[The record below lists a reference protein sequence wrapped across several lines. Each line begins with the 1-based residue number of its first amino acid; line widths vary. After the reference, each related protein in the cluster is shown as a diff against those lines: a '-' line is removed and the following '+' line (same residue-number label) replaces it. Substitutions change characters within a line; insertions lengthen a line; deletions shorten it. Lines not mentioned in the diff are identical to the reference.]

1 MRYVTGPTRSS
12 VYPTARRYGLGRP
25 GLGDS
30 EFDPDWP
37 IVQWFERRQRAGWC
51 ELYPH
56 VLSLYSAGS
65 KLTRYAGMYDAV
77 ASNLAITSLY
87 PELAEKAAEAAA
99 NCRDLAKDCRTLQD
113 FLYAVKDYVL
123 GAEFG
128 REGSSFE
135 EWCRSNVQPKSIE
148 QLSQEAEGMGLGGL
162 GRSAGL
168 GIAPLLVAGITIV
181 SITGAIYVIG
191 WVLDKV
197 LEHQRVLDN
206 VKRCGDGDKR
216 ACARADKDAGA
227 VNQSKLNVSEKPD
240 TAESIASMVKWLAV
254 GVVGVF
260 AYKAFTQSK
269 FAVTKA
275 KDAPP
280 SPEQGTP

>member
-1 MRYVTGPTRSS
+1 
-12 VYPTARRYGLGRP
+12 
-25 GLGDS
+25 
-30 EFDPDWP
+30 
-37 IVQWFERRQRAGWC
+37 
-51 ELYPH
+51 
-56 VLSLYSAGS
+56 
-65 KLTRYAGMYDAV
+65 MYDAV

-99 NCRDLAKDCRTLQD
+99 NCRGRSDDCKTLRE

-135 EWCRSNVQPKSIE
+135 DWCRSNVQPKSIE
-148 QLSQEAEGMGLGGL
+148 QLAGEAESMGLGGL
-162 GRSAGL
+162 GRVAGL
-168 GIAPLLVAGITIV
+168 GAAPLVLAPGALVVGTLAVV
-181 SITGAIYVIG
+181 SLAV
-191 WVLDKV
+191 VLYLIKQI
-197 LEHQRVLDN
+197 LEEVNEHKRIMANID
-206 VKRCGDGDKR
+206 RCGAGDQR
-216 ACARADKDAGA
+216 ACVRADKDAGA
-227 VNQSKLNVSEKPD
+227 LNQAKLNLSGKPD

-275 KDAPP
+275 KEAPP
-280 SPEQGTP
+280 APEQGTP